1 MKDNFDDIKDI
12 WLSGDHQ
19 APGIETVKKEILL
32 LRKQKKEKMIRW
44 YSGMVGFSFFIISYV
59 IYTDELNSIYKSVS
73 EFILLFTGSFLLY
86 DSWKSIRYHQ
96 KEYLLNGHEFLN
108 KIREERIRGEN
119 KRLIVSCISST
130 WVTIAI
136 FLYFFETLLTSE
148 KYLLI
153 SSMLLIIINML
164 VWVMIRPFYEK
175 KNIKNSTA
183 FINTIER
190 LLKEIQ

>member
-32 LRKQKKEKMIRW
+32 LRKQKKEQMIRW

-153 SSMLLIIINML
+153 SSMLLIIINMII
-164 VWVMIRPFYEK
+164 WVMIRPFYEK
-175 KNIKNSTA
+175 KNIRNSTA

>member
-1 MKDNFDDIKDI
+1 MKDNFDDIKDL

-19 APGIETVKKEILL
+19 APDIEAVKKEVLL
-32 LRKQKKEKMIRW
+32 LRKQKKDQIIRW
-44 YSGMVGFSFFIISYV
+44 YLWVGAFSFFIISYV
-59 IYTDELNSIYKSVS
+59 IYTDDLNSIYKSVS
-73 EFILLFTGSFLLY
+73 EFILLFTGCFLLY
-86 DSWKSIRYHQ
+86 YSWKSIRYHQ

-108 KIREERIRGEN
+108 NIRDERIKDEN
-119 KRLIVSCISST
+119 KRIIVSCLSST

-148 KYLLI
+148 KWLLI
-153 SSMLLIIINML
+153 TFILLIIFNMAIWL
-164 VWVMIRPFYEK
+164 IIHPFYKK
-175 KNIKNSTA
+175 KNVKNSTV

>member
-32 LRKQKKEKMIRW
+32 LRKQKKEQMIRW

-96 KEYLLNGHEFLN
+96 KEYLLNGYEFLN
-108 KIREERIRGEN
+108 KIRDERISGEN

-164 VWVMIRPFYEK
+164 IWVMIRPFYEK

-183 FINTIER
+183 FIYTIER

>member
-32 LRKQKKEKMIRW
+32 LRKQKKEQMIRW
-44 YSGMVGFSFFIISYV
+44 YSGIVGFSFFIISYV

-96 KEYLLNGHEFLN
+96 KEHLLNGHEFLN
-108 KIREERIRGEN
+108 KIRDERIRGEN

>member
-1 MKDNFDDIKDI
+1 M
-12 WLSGDHQ
+12 
-19 APGIETVKKEILL
+19 L
-32 LRKQKKEKMIRW
+32 LRKQKKEQMIRW

-96 KEYLLNGHEFLN
+96 KEYLLNGYEFLN
-108 KIREERIRGEN
+108 KIRDERISGEN

-164 VWVMIRPFYEK
+164 IWVMIRPFYEK
-175 KNIKNSTA
+175 NEYKKLQRHLSTPLKDFLRRYNKIPEAGKSFRINNSCQPVTS
-183 FINTIER
+183 
-190 LLKEIQ
+190 LL

>member
-32 LRKQKKEKMIRW
+32 LRKQKKEQMIRW

-108 KIREERIRGEN
+108 KIRDERIRGEN

>member
-32 LRKQKKEKMIRW
+32 LRKQKKEQMIRW

-108 KIREERIRGEN
+108 KIRDEWIRGEN

-153 SSMLLIIINML
+153 SSMLLIIINMII
-164 VWVMIRPFYEK
+164 WVMIRPFYEK
-175 KNIKNSTA
+175 KNIRNSTA

>member
-12 WLSGDHQ
+12 WFSGDHQ

-32 LRKQKKEKMIRW
+32 LRKQKKEQMIRW

-96 KEYLLNGHEFLN
+96 KEYLLNGYEFLN
-108 KIREERIRGEN
+108 KIRDERISGEN

-164 VWVMIRPFYEK
+164 IWVMIRPFYEK

-183 FINTIER
+183 FIYTIER